1 MKKIAVFLVVFVLF
15 ITSIGV
21 CEEDVLASLTDDQLN
36 EMLVAIEQ
44 EIANRDGYLSN
55 FYGTDVMYAVG
66 DDIDPGVYV
75 VSCVKKYNSALTG
88 ARMEG
93 WETEEDY
100 KTFPDDPSE
109 KSFIVLGEST
119 KIKLKEGNIFRIQ
132 GGILTFDKVG

>member
-1 MKKIAVFLVVFVLF
+1 MKKITVLLVVFMLF

-21 CEEDVLASLTDDQLN
+21 CEENVLASLTDEQLN

-55 FYGTDVMYAVG
+55 FYGTDVMYVVG

-93 WETEEDY
+93 WKTEADY
-100 KTFPDDPSE
+100 KASPDEPST
-109 KSFIVLGEST
+109 KPFIVLGEST
-119 KIKLKEGNIFRIQ
+119 KVKLKEGNIFRIQ
-132 GGILTFDKVG
+132 GGILTFDKIG

>member
-1 MKKIAVFLVVFVLF
+1 MKKISVLLVVFVLF

-21 CEEDVLASLTDDQLN
+21 CEENALASLTDEQLN

-44 EIANRDGYLSN
+44 EIASRDGYLSN
-55 FYGTDVMYAVG
+55 FYGTDVMYVVG

-93 WETEEDY
+93 WKTEADY
-100 KTFPDDPSE
+100 KASPDEPSA
-109 KSFIVLGEST
+109 KPFIVLGEST
-119 KIKLKEGNIFRIQ
+119 KVKLKEGNIFRIQ
-132 GGILTFDKVG
+132 GGILTFDKIG